1 MRSRS
6 DPGRET
12 ALGVGDRELQQKRGC
27 LINGSE
33 EARGEIQAKQEQVR
47 VWRGIACSVNG
58 LRVEAD
64 GWVT

>member
-1 MRSRS
+1 MRSQS

-33 EARGEIQAKQEQVR
+33 EARGEIQAKQ
-47 VWRGIACSVNG
+47 GTGAG
-58 LRVEAD
+58 LEGHCLFCKWA
-64 GWVT
+64 

>member
-33 EARGEIQAKQEQVR
+33 EARGEIQAKQGTGVDLE
-47 VWRGIACSVNG
+47 G
-58 LRVEAD
+58 LLVL
-64 GWVT
+64 